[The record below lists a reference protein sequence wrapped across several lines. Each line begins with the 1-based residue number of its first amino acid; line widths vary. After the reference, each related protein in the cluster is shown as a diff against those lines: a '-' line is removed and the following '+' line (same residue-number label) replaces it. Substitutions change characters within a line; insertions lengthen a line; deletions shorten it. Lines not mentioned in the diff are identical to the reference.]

1 MTTCDHPTC
10 WRDKRSLG
18 ECELAALL
26 HAERQASELLRR
38 RIAELEAE
46 VASLREA
53 EDRMLARHG

>member
-1 MTTCDHPTC
+1 
-10 WRDKRSLG
+10 
-18 ECELAALL
+18 LAALL